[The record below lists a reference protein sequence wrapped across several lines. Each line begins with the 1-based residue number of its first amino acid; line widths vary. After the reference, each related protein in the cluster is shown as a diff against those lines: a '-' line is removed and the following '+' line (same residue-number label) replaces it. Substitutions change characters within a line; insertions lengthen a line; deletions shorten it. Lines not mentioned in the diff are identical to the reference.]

1 MALERL
7 RATQT
12 RLDNHAAHC
21 GIIEIKVRNA
31 TKSSVIIPILA
42 ALSGAAS
49 LTYQIVWMRRLAL
62 VFGSTTLATSTV
74 LAAFLGGLAIGAW
87 LWGRLAD
94 SRPQSALTFFAI
106 IEIATGIY
114 GFLSLP
120 VFRIVQAMYLA
131 VYPSLADHASLF
143 MGVQF
148 ILSALAIL
156 LPTIL
161 MGASLPL
168 LARFN
173 LSKTGGMVGAAGA
186 IYSWNTLGAACGA
199 AATTYA
205 LLPTLGLST
214 TIALA
219 AGVNVLVGA
228 SAIFMRSRKW
238 AASPSPRTAADLTP
252 SRATGAPAP
261 DRLIEILILIGFA
274 ASGFA
279 ATTFEVSWTRLLAMV
294 MGSSVYAFGTLVVVV
309 LAGLGFGS
317 ALYSLTQRA
326 ATIDDHRR
334 WFAVLEFL
342 IACATALSLIILPRI
357 PFLFIRYFPLF
368 RDAFRWQIAAHFAAA
383 AMVALA
389 PSLLFGA
396 TFPAVVGS
404 LGGSATRFGHTIG
417 AAYVANTIGTVAGAG
432 LAGFVLIP
440 TIGLRATMTLGV
452 LATAAAGFGVWWRI
466 TSPRLPRIAELTPAL
481 AGLLIIALLPT
492 WPREVFAAGIGFFAP
507 RLDSDETLADVVSRM
522 RLLYY
527 RDGINTTIS
536 VDQTGQSLFYRS
548 NGKTDASTDP
558 VDMANQLLLG
568 HLPMLLHPAPHD
580 VFVLGLGTGI
590 TAAAVARYPVQRID
604 IVELEPAAA
613 KAARFFDSYTR
624 KVLDDP
630 RVHLIIGDGRNRL
643 LGMPT
648 QYDVIVSDPSDI
660 WVAGTGSLTTLEYY
674 RIVAARLRPNGIFA
688 QWVHTHALQPDDLE
702 LLAATFHAVF
712 PHMQIWTSAPG
723 NLIFLGTRDSVPW
736 DYARLKQRFSGVPG
750 VADDLQVVGVL
761 QPFALFGAQV
771 LGENESALFVRDV
784 DGFHTDDHPLLEFRT
799 PRSLYID
806 TTPMITQELSDARN
820 PEAPAIV
827 GFDPEHD
834 LDAEGAYLLGFAYAT
849 AGQMNQAITYMEQ
862 STKMAPDRPLYFVGL
877 GNQYRAAGRTADA
890 RRAYERALEMDINNV
905 EALLSLGEI
914 RLDEGQLKWT
924 RVLAERA
931 LLLAPQDARA
941 HDLLG
946 KLDEAER

>member
-1 MALERL
+1 VIVNPGPF
-7 RATQT
+7 
-12 RLDNHAAHC
+12 DNHAVRC
-21 GIIEIKVRNA
+21 GMIEINVRNS
-31 TKSSVIIPILA
+31 TKSAVLIPILA
-42 ALSGAAS
+42 AASGAAS
-49 LTYQIVWMRRLAL
+49 LTYQVVWMRRLAL

-94 SRPQSALTFFAI
+94 SRPQSTLVFFAL
-106 IEIATGIY
+106 IEMATGIY
-114 GFLSLP
+114 GLLSLP
-120 VFRIVQAMYLA
+120 VFRVVQAMYLA
-131 VYPSLADHASLF
+131 VYPSLANHTGLF
-143 MGVQF
+143 TGVQF

-156 LPTIL
+156 LPTVL

-173 LSKTGGMVGAAGA
+173 LSKNGGMVGAAGA
-186 IYSWNTLGAACGA
+186 IYGWNTLGAACGA
-199 AATTYA
+199 ASTTYA
-205 LLPTLGLST
+205 LLPALGLSS

-219 AGVNVLVGA
+219 ASVNILVGA
-228 SAIFMRSRKW
+228 SAIFMRSRKR
-238 AASPSPRTAADLTP
+238 AAAPSPGVAADLP
-252 SRATGAPAP
+252 LSPATSSPAP
-261 DRLIEILILIGFA
+261 DRLIEFLILAGFA

-309 LAGLGFGS
+309 LVGLGLGS
-317 ALYSLTQRA
+317 SFYSLTLRK
-326 ATIDDHRR
+326 TTTEGHRR
-334 WFAVLEFL
+334 WFAILEFL
-342 IACATALSLIILPRI
+342 IACTTALSLIILPRI

-383 AMVALA
+383 AMVAFL
-389 PSLLFGA
+389 PSLFFGA
-396 TFPAVVGS
+396 TFPAVVGG
-404 LGGSATRFGHTIG
+404 LGGTAARFGRTIG

-440 TIGLRATMTLGV
+440 TIGLRGTMTLGV
-452 LATAAAGFGVWWRI
+452 LATAVAGFALWWRI
-466 TSPRLPRIAELTPAL
+466 TSPRLPRIPELTPAL
-481 AGLLIIALLPT
+481 AALLIIALLPA

-507 RLDSDETLADVVSRM
+507 RLDSNETLADVVNSM

-527 RDGINTTIS
+527 RDGFNTTIS
-536 VDQTGQSLFYRS
+536 VDQTGQNIFYRS
-548 NGKTDASTDP
+548 NGKTDASTNP

-568 HLPMLLHPAPHD
+568 HLPMLLHPAPRD

-590 TAAAVARYPVQRID
+590 TAAAIARYPVRQID

-613 KAARFFDSYTR
+613 QAARFFDSYSR

-643 LGMPT
+643 LGTPK

-660 WVAGTGSLTTLEYY
+660 WVAGTGSLTTIEYY

-736 DYARLKQRFSGVPG
+736 DYARLKQRFSEVPG
-750 VADDLQVVGVL
+750 VANDLQVVGVL
-761 QPFALFGAQV
+761 KPFALFGAQV

-784 DGFHTDDHPLLEFRT
+784 DGLHTDDHPVLEFRT
-799 PRSLYID
+799 PRSLYVD
-806 TTPMITQELSDARN
+806 TTPMIAQELSDARN

-827 GFDPEHD
+827 GFDPAHD
-834 LDAEGAYLLGFAYAT
+834 LDAENAYLLGFAFAT
-849 AGQMNQAITYMEQ
+849 VGQMNEAITYMEQ

-890 RRAYERALEMDINNV
+890 RAAYERALELDINNV
-905 EALLSLGEI
+905 EALLSLGEM
-914 RLDEGQLKWT
+914 RLDEGQLTWT